1 MEGIVQTRATSQ
13 ASTRGTAVNNVGEP
27 VRYRAACDRC
37 HGKKI
42 RCRKEPGAKNCV
54 ECTRHTVDCR
64 FAIFRKDIG
73 RSQSLHPKTTTSTE
87 SRRVDLEE
95 EVNLIG
101 AEKVSLG
108 SVVECTKKR
117 KAPQSISKCQ
127 CVILCCLNL
136 ESKLSIFSDLN
147 SELDSPQRQTQLSAD
162 LVRSDQNCSSDTLS
176 LYHDMTTD
184 ASFTNFGFGGSVL
197 HPYDPQLDF
206 ILPNSLTSG
215 YHQSDSFLSE
225 IDTLRMAPVVST
237 QKRLDLSPLVD
248 VTYFGSKNSL
258 VSLQNSSLPDHSYIQ
273 VNI

>member
-1 MEGIVQTRATSQ
+1 M
-13 ASTRGTAVNNVGEP
+13 
-27 VRYRAACDRC
+27 
-37 HGKKI
+37 
-42 RCRKEPGAKNCV
+42 
-54 ECTRHTVDCR
+54 
-64 FAIFRKDIG
+64 
-73 RSQSLHPKTTTSTE
+73 
-87 SRRVDLEE
+87 
-95 EVNLIG
+95 
-101 AEKVSLG
+101 
-108 SVVECTKKR
+108 
-117 KAPQSISKCQ
+117 
-127 CVILCCLNL
+127 NL
-136 ESKLSIFSDLN
+136 ESKLSIFSDLT

-162 LVRSDQNCSSDTLS
+162 LIRSDQNCSSDTLS

-206 ILPNSLTSG
+206 ILPDSLTSR